1 MKRKNILLAGL
12 LAVFALSSLAAC
24 GDKEQKVTEEH
35 LKDRAFVMQSV
46 DGREMPAMMNM
57 PEVSFDGEMMMS
69 ANICNR
75 LRGKAE
81 IVDGK
86 VVVKDMVST
95 KMACPAEV
103 MEMENAFMRT
113 MRDGWHVIVDGERTT
128 MAPPAGADAPNMTFV
143 LKPGEAK

>member
-1 MKRKNILLAGL
+1 MLLGL
-12 LAVFALSSLAAC
+12 LAVFALASLAAC
-24 GDKEQKVTEEH
+24 GDKERPVTEEH
-35 LKDRAFVMQSV
+35 LKGRTFVMQSV
-46 DGREMPAMMNM
+46 DGKDMPAMMHL

-95 KMACPAEV
+95 KMACPPEL
-103 MEMENAFMRT
+103 MEMENSFMKT
-113 MRDGWHVIVDGERTT
+113 MNEGWHVIVDGDRASLT
-128 MAPPAGADAPNMTFV
+128 PPAGSTTPDMTFV
-143 LKPGEAK
+143 LKPEVK